1 MIDNENDA
9 LTSYLRDSLDQQSW
23 FNHFS
28 KLRNQMAHRNL
39 TIFQIISGGNTVKIK
54 IPDDPNTTDEM
65 PAYSKNLDL
74 REYCQKTT
82 ENVRKVIED
91 VYHLIEKRLR
101 DTYGIPNP
109 S

>member
-1 MIDNENDA
+1 
-9 LTSYLRDSLDQQSW
+9 
-23 FNHFS
+23 
-28 KLRNQMAHRNL
+28 
-39 TIFQIISGGNTVKIK
+39 
-54 IPDDPNTTDEM
+54 M

-91 VYHLIEKRLR
+91 VYPLIEKRLR
-101 DTYGIPNP
+101 DTYGISNP